1 MHSKSDSIEILVKN
15 KADEVTE
22 EIVYFFLSTLLFRYQ
37 INLLTTMRCGNF
49 VFDCVDLLR

>member
-1 MHSKSDSIEILVKN
+1 MHSKSDSIEIMVKN

-22 EIVYFFLSTLLFRYQ
+22 EIVYFSLSTLLFRYQ
-37 INLLTTMRCGNF
+37 INLSTTMRCGNF

>member
-1 MHSKSDSIEILVKN
+1 MHSKSDSIEIMVKN